1 MQPKRVRKK
10 SRRPSSQERT
20 DWAAHGQAWGGEE
33 ASVQGEE
40 RGSAESVINSSL
52 SNCDC
57 AEQDGSCEV
66 NHLDFLAFGFC
77 LKVRNLDRLK
87 TKQKTVAKGQEA
99 EGL

>member
-1 MQPKRVRKK
+1 MRPKRVRRK
-10 SRRPSSQERT
+10 SRRPSSQERR
-20 DWAAHGQAWGGEE
+20 DWAAHGRAWGGEE

-40 RGSAESVINSSL
+40 RGSTEGVINSSL

-77 LKVRNLDRLK
+77 LKVRNLERVK
-87 TKQKTVAKGQEA
+87 KNKNKKKQ
-99 EGL
+99 